1 MKIIKD
7 FLKKEKYVKVKL
19 IIAVVLSIV
28 ASVLYAILKK
38 NFIIDRVVI
47 LSILCM
53 FGSIHF
59 IFKLERIY
67 NFIYK
72 FRYYI
77 AGIILVLATIFEYS
91 GSSIGVYTDVMQGE
105 SREKNFLPILGQYRS
120 IRSDEWVVNT
130 PIFVS
135 QCIDKENPYNYYNDN
150 LRGTKTDMFS
160 VVAPGV
166 RDILTIARP
175 FNIGFLLFGAAKG
188 LSIIWFGKWL
198 ALALV
203 TFEFF
208 MLITNKKKFISLC
221 GAVMIVYS
229 AALQWWNITDVI
241 TWGLLA
247 LLLID
252 KYLKEKKICKK
263 ILYASGI
270 FLSAVSFVFVM
281 YPAWQIP
288 YIYIYIALFIYL
300 CIKNRK
306 EYKLTKIDIPIISL
320 VVLAIGYIGFRY
332 LHMSSEALNATLN
345 TDYPGERFEIG
356 GGGLKVLFSYVYSY
370 LFPYIKIDNPC
381 ELSGMISFYP
391 IPMILAVLYLI
402 RNKDRKKH
410 MAFFIPL
417 LIVATMFS
425 VFSIFKTN
433 TLFAKITFL
442 YMTTGIRLAVPL
454 SFIQILLIIY
464 LLSIMDNNKKIM
476 KDSIAKILAIIS
488 SICIFS
494 IAIRTAPVN
503 LLGSL
508 KSYCCGLILVIFIY
522 WLLTI
527 NNEKNKRKLL
537 YGLILMSL
545 MTGVTVNPLQKGIE
559 VLREKPIAKEV
570 QKIVEQDKEN
580 NLWIADNTPFFI
592 PNYFLASGA
601 KVLNSTNIYPNF
613 DLYKTVLG
621 EENYNNEEIRKIFN
635 RYAHLTMEINSTD
648 NKVELIYLD
657 SIRLY
662 LTPDKVKDLGI
673 KYIITLRNIEE
684 FETQDVDFEKIYE
697 EQGMFIYKVN
707 Y

>member
-1 MKIIKD
+1 MEKIKI
-7 FLKKEKYVKVKL
+7 FLKKEQYTKAKL
-19 IIAVVLSIV
+19 VIAIILSIIV
-28 ASVLYAILKK
+28 STMYTILRKSF
-38 NFIIDRVVI
+38 NIDRVVI
-47 LSILCM
+47 LSLLC
-53 FGSIHF
+53 
-59 IFKLERIY
+59 IFASLHLIYKLENLY

-72 FRYYI
+72 YRYYI

-91 GSSIGVYTDVMQGE
+91 GSSIGVYTDVLQGE
-105 SREKNFLPILGQYRS
+105 SREKDFLPILGQYRS

-135 QCIDKENPYNYYNDN
+135 QSIDTENPYSYYNDN
-150 LRGTKTDMFS
+150 LRGTTTDMFS
-160 VVAPGV
+160 IVAPGV
-166 RDILTIARP
+166 KDILTIARP

-208 MLITNKKKFISLC
+208 MLITDKKKFISLC
-221 GAVMIVYS
+221 GAIMVVYS

-252 KYLKEKKICKK
+252 KYLKEKKISKK
-263 ILYASGI
+263 IVFAVGI
-270 FLSAVSFVFVM
+270 FLSAVSYVFVM
-281 YPAWQIP
+281 YPAWQLP

-306 EYKLTKIDIPIISL
+306 EYKLSKIDIPIISL
-320 VVLAIGYIGFRY
+320 VIIAIAGIGIRY
-332 LHMSSEALNATLN
+332 LTMSSEALKATLN

-370 LFPYIKIDNPC
+370 LFPYIQIDNPC
-381 ELSGMISFYP
+381 EFSGMISFYP
-391 IPMILAVLYLI
+391 IPMILAIIYLI
-402 RNKDRKKH
+402 RNKDRKQH

-417 LIVATMFS
+417 LVVAIMFS
-425 VFSIFKTN
+425 VFSIFETN
-433 TLFAKITFL
+433 KIFAKITFL

-464 LLSIMDNNKKIM
+464 LLGIIDKNKKIM
-476 KDSIAKILAIIS
+476 KDSTAKIFAIIA

-494 IAIRTAPVN
+494 IAVRTAPAN
-503 LLGSL
+503 ILGSL

-527 NNEKNKRKLL
+527 NNEDNRKKLL
-537 YGLILMSL
+537 YGLILMAL
-545 MTGVTVNPLQKGIE
+545 MTGTTVNPLQKGIS

-570 QKIVEQDKEN
+570 QKIVEEDKEN
-580 NLWIADNTPFFI
+580 NLWIVDNTPFFI
-592 PNYFLASGA
+592 PNYFLANGA
-601 KVLNSTNIYPNF
+601 KVINSTNVYPNF
-613 DLYKTVLG
+613 DLYETVLG
-621 EENYNNEEIRKIFN
+621 KDECSNPEVRKIFN
-635 RYAHLTMEINSTD
+635 RYAHVTMQINSTE

-657 SIRLY
+657 SIRVY
-662 LTPDKVKDLGI
+662 LTPDKVKDLGV
-673 KYIITLRNIEE
+673 KYIVTLRDIEE
-684 FETQDVDFEKIYE
+684 FETQEVDFEKIYE